1 MIKTTKDGRTILSGQ
16 DYSGLKLQRLA
27 VDWYRCSLDPVMK
40 DDGPITLGCNRLLTF
55 YSADLHHIDGRG
67 MGGSKRDDTIAKTRA
82 LCRSCHVR
90 ATPKPM
96 WTKRENK
103 AVISRSKRP

>member
-1 MIKTTKDGRTILSGQ
+1 MIKTTKDGRTILSGD
-16 DYSGLKLQRLA
+16 DYSLLKHQRLE
-27 VDWYRCSLDPVMK
+27 VDRFNCSLDPVMT
-40 DDGPITLGCNRLLTF
+40 DDGLEPLGCGLAISYWTC
-55 YSADLHHIDGRG
+55 DLHHIDGRG